1 MVDRARR
8 NLVMSGLGLLTLLS
22 GTVVARTLFGVRPS
36 VSFGGRR
43 VSRWGCQY
51 QNIDLDAVARSDLDL
66 IVLDPVVGGQR
77 LQIPADSP
85 LRRKPGGARRL
96 LLAYLSVGE
105 AESYRPY
112 WQATW
117 RTEPPPWLGPE
128 NLQWPGSFAV
138 RYWHPA
144 WQDLVLGPDGALDRL
159 IAAGFD
165 GVFLDRVD
173 AYGDWPGEGLHA
185 RQAMSALVQSIA
197 ERLRARTP
205 KGLIISQNAEPL
217 LADES
222 FRQAIDAVSKE
233 SLLYNLHGAN
243 RPNTPEDIAW
253 SLSYLKQAQAAGL
266 PVFAIEYLDDPALRS
281 EALDRLTALGMV
293 PFFGRRLLDTLPRS

>member
-1 MVDRARR
+1 MDRARR

-22 GTVVARTLFGVRPS
+22 GTVVARTLFPGRFG
-36 VSFGGRR
+36 VSFGGHRI
-43 VSRWGCQY
+43 SRWGCQY

-66 IVLDPVVGGQR
+66 VVLDPIVEGNR
-77 LQIPADSP
+77 LQIAGDSP
-85 LRRKPGGARRL
+85 LRRKPGGGRRL
-96 LLAYLSVGE
+96 VLAYLSVGE

-112 WQATW
+112 WRASW

-128 NLQWPGSFAV
+128 NPNWPGSFAV
-138 RYWHPA
+138 RYWDA
-144 WQDLVLGPDGALDRL
+144 TWRDLVLGPGGALDQV

-173 AYGDWPGEGLHA
+173 AYGDWPGEGVRA
-185 RQAMSALVQSIA
+185 QRAMSALVQAIA

-205 KGLIISQNAEPL
+205 KGLIMSQNAEPL
-217 LADES
+217 LADAS

-233 SLLYNLHGAN
+233 SLLYNLRGPN
-243 RPNTPEDIAW
+243 QPNTADDVAW
-253 SLSYLKQAQAAGL
+253 SLHYLKQAQSAGL
-266 PVFAIEYLDDPALRS
+266 PVFAIEYLDDPALRA